1 MKKVLCILISLALLT
16 LICIPCFAQNDDLVV
31 DDANILSDSEEQ
43 VLEAKLKEISDRQEL
58 DVVVLTVYGLEG
70 KDINAYADD
79 FFDYNGY
86 GRGDGHDGCLFI
98 VDMDT
103 RYYTMSTTGYGI
115 TAITDYG
122 LEVIYEEVLNEF
134 KDGYYYDG
142 FGRYGELVD
151 EFVTQAKAGAP
162 YDENNPYGQY
172 YSGYFDYSDW
182 DDDYESSEPTE
193 RNPVMGVLISLVVAV
208 IVSLIVVGMV
218 KSSYKPVKFNSNAGY
233 YLDNGSLH
241 ITNSYENFL
250 YKNVSRVKIESE
262 SSSGHSGGSSTHT
275 SSSGMSHG
283 GGGGRSF

>member
-1 MKKVLCILISLALLT
+1 MKKVLSILISLALLA

-31 DDANILSDSEEQ
+31 DNADILSGTEEQ
-43 VLEAKLKEISDRQEL
+43 LLESKLKEISDRQEL
-58 DVVVLTVYGLEG
+58 DVVVLTVYGLDG
-70 KDINAYADD
+70 NDINAYADD

-86 GRGDGHDGCLFI
+86 GRGEGHDGCLFI

-122 LEVIYEEVLNEF
+122 LEVIYEEVLDAF
-134 KDGYYYDG
+134 KDGDFYGG
-142 FGRYGELVD
+142 FEKYGELVD
-151 EFVTQAKAGAP
+151 EFVTQAKTGAP
-162 YDENNPYGQY
+162 YDENNTYGQY

-182 DDDYESSEPTE
+182 DDGDNTEPAK
-193 RNPVMGVLISLVVAV
+193 RNPVMGILISLVVAV
-208 IVSLIVVGMV
+208 IVSLVVVGMV
-218 KSSYKPVKFNSNAGY
+218 KSSYKPVKFNSNAAY

-241 ITNSYENFL
+241 IKNSYENFL
-250 YKNVSRVKIESE
+250 YKNVTRVKIETQ